1 MAEKEVTITKL
12 PEQDLAGKVALVTGS
27 SRGIGR
33 AIALHLASRGCSLLC
48 TCSGPSSLSKLDNLA
63 EAVAAKYKYV
73 QHPAPKVVGIAA
85 DIYSA
90 KTPVEIADCVQ
101 ANFDGK
107 ISIFVNNAA
116 KMELKKPGNLSEDF
130 VSEFLR
136 GNVHFPIAVVE
147 EFIKRKMFQR
157 ESKIICI
164 SSERARKVSH
174 YAYVHLSSFRL
185 LSVDPLIS

>member
-1 MAEKEVTITKL
+1 MAENGVYPSQL

-48 TCSGPSSLSKLDNLA
+48 TCSGSSSLPKIDSLA
-63 EAVAAKYKYV
+63 EAVSAKYKSS
-73 QHPAPKVVGIAA
+73 PRAAPKIVGIVA

-90 KTPVEIADCVQ
+90 KTPAEISDCVQ
-101 ANFDGK
+101 ANFEGK
-107 ISIFVNNAA
+107 IHIFINNAA

-147 EFIKRKMFQR
+147 EFVKRKMFQK
-157 ESKIICI
+157 ESRIICI

-174 YAYVHLSSFRL
+174 FA
-185 LSVDPLIS
+185 

>member
-1 MAEKEVTITKL
+1 MAETDTTTTTKL

-48 TCSGPSSLSKLDNLA
+48 TCSGPSSLPKLDSLG
-63 EAVAAKYKYV
+63 EAVTAKYKSS
-73 QHPAPKVVGIAA
+73 QHPAPKVVGTVA

-90 KTPVEIADCVQ
+90 KTPSDIADSIQ

-107 ISIFVNNAA
+107 INIFVNNAA
-116 KMELKKPGNLSEDF
+116 KMELRKPGNLSEDF

-136 GNVHFPIAVVE
+136 GNVQFPIATVE

-164 SSERARKVSH
+164 SSERARKVSY
-174 YAYVHLSSFRL
+174 YACVHPSSVFRFKK
-185 LSVDPLIS
+185 SD

>member
-1 MAEKEVTITKL
+1 MAENGERLAQL

-33 AIALHLASRGCSLLC
+33 AIALQLARRGCSLLC
-48 TCSGPSSLSKLDNLA
+48 TCSGPSSLPKLDSLA
-63 EAVAAKYKYV
+63 EVISAKYKFS
-73 QHPAPKVVGIAA
+73 QHAAPKIVGVAA

-90 KTPVEIADCVQ
+90 KTPAEIADCVQ
-101 ANFDGK
+101 PNFDGK
-107 ISIFVNNAA
+107 INIFINNAA

-136 GNVHFPIAVVE
+136 GNVQFPIAVVE
-147 EFIKRKMFQR
+147 EFINRKMFQK
-157 ESKIICI
+157 ESRIICI

-174 YAYVHLSSFRL
+174 FA
-185 LSVDPLIS
+185 